1 MGQVETGDTVAY
13 CPDPP
18 LTDRWRLCR
27 GGGVNRRAA
36 TTAKP
41 PLHLLL
47 RYHNLSH
54 YLQVVE
60 HRSTVGT
67 LVWNM
72 LPTNYPNVPIIYD
85 IKQPA
90 ALRAPLM

>member
-18 LTDRWRLCR
+18 LTDRWLCR

-67 LVWNM
+67 LFWNM

>member
-18 LTDRWRLCR
+18 LTDRWLCR

-41 PLHLLL
+41 PLLAVA
-47 RYHNLSH
+47 LSQ
-54 YLQVVE
+54 LVTL
-60 HRSTVGT
+60 STG
-67 LVWNM
+67 
-72 LPTNYPNVPIIYD
+72 
-85 IKQPA
+85 
-90 ALRAPLM
+90 R